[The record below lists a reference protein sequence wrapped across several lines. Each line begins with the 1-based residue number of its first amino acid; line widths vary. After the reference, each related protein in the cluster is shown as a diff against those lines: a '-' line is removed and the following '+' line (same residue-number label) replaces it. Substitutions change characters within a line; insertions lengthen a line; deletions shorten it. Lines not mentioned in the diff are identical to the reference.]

1 MRKRAWMAFVLAAV
15 LLWSCPVGA
24 QEAAS
29 DAAEPAGQPQ
39 KPSVESLIK
48 QMEKTVRGLTGVEI
62 GANLN
67 VEMKMGGQPMSQNM
81 PIEFAYAE
89 GPKFKLVMPN
99 VQVFSDAE
107 NVTMYMPML
116 QRYTVE
122 EYDEAM
128 LEDAPAAMQTV
139 TRLLKEPEENEE
151 GEPESVLMP
160 QVKKAFRKTAVAG
173 SESIGETECW
183 LMQAETTPGETEVMP
198 AAVPIKAWFRKTDGA
213 IMKVAADMTS
223 FMKAQGQ
230 PGVEAVQFTLTVKTL
245 KLNEPIGEKTF
256 KFEPPADAQK
266 VEDLFDVG
274 AMQEEEPQHPSVGKP
289 APEFE
294 GQTLDGRTVKLADLL
309 AEDKVVLLD
318 FWASWCGPCMKEL
331 PELQD
336 AWEQVEGEKVAFVG
350 INRDFS
356 KEAAQSA
363 VEDLGLTFPSVH
375 DGTGE
380 IAGRYNVQSI
390 PTVVLIGPDGTV
402 LERHGGYRPGIGKQL
417 VQEILEALSPEPGA
431 AE

>member
-1 MRKRAWMAFVLAAV
+1 MRKHAWMAFVLAAV

-29 DAAEPAGQPQ
+29 DAAEPEGQPQ
-39 KPSVESLIK
+39 KPSVEYLIK
-48 QMEKTVRGLTGVEI
+48 QMEKTVRGITSVEI

-81 PIEFAYAE
+81 PIEFAYAQ
-89 GPKFKLVMPN
+89 GPKLRLVMPDA
-99 VQVFSDAE
+99 QIFSDAE
-107 NVTMYMPML
+107 TVTMYVPMF
-116 QRYTVE
+116 QRYSVE
-122 EYDEAM
+122 EYSEEALDEAF
-128 LEDAPAAMQTV
+128 PAMQAV
-139 TRLLKEPEENEE
+139 AELMAEPEEA
-151 GEPESVLMP
+151 PEDDVGSLLLP
-160 QVKKAFRKTAVAG
+160 QFEKVFGKTAVAG

-245 KLNEPIGEKTF
+245 KLNEPIGGKTF
-256 KFEPPADAQK
+256 KFEPPPGAQK

-289 APEFE
+289 AGEFE
-294 GQTLDGRTVKLADLL
+294 GQTLDGEPLKLADLL

-350 INRDFS
+350 INRDFDR
-356 KEAAQSA
+356 EAAQSA
-363 VEDLGLTFPSVH
+363 VEKLGLTFPSVH
-375 DGTGE
+375 DGRGE
-380 IAGRYNVQSI
+380 IAGMYNVQSI

-417 VQEILEALSPEPGA
+417 VQEILEALSPEPDA